1 MKALSQ
7 ITSNGALIDSTLH
20 AQNSPPLTPPGR
32 GDTPL
37 PAHLVGAE
45 TLLGV
50 VGELVADVDQVVV
63 GVDVVQAVGLGL
75 AGRLAHVLAVA
86 EQAVEVELVGVL
98 AVGGQAGVAANEW
111 GKRKGMRKSDKPRR
125 EEDGRTEGRTRL
137 PYFSW
142 NCRKPGL
149 TWGLAFSREVVASGE
164 LAGRLGMEAGI

>member
-7 ITSNGALIDSTLH
+7 ITSNAALIDRTLH
-20 AQNSPPLTPPGR
+20 AQNRGGMTAGGGVQPGP
-32 GDTPL
+32 PL

-75 AGRLAHVLAVA
+75 AGRLAHVLAIA

-98 AVGGQAGVAANEW
+98 AVGGQAGVTAKNRNGNIE
-111 GKRKGMRKSDKPRR
+111 KQR
-125 EEDGRTEGRTRL
+125 
-137 PYFSW
+137 
-142 NCRKPGL
+142 
-149 TWGLAFSREVVASGE
+149 
-164 LAGRLGMEAGI
+164 